1 MPDFDPNV
9 PSAFLKN
16 LRDSETSPNA
26 SEELQDLL
34 NPSIAARQM
43 SPPISGQIRKRLN
56 REYEYFW
63 ARDRNGQD
71 PDHSRVE
78 QLRADGWEYA
88 TTKDVQMFTEDTVR
102 GRDKE
107 GFSNEIRSG
116 DRRLM
121 KIPMMR
127 WKEMRKAQ
135 NLQAIQQT
143 YPQGRGADGTPMGVG
158 NMTPGVRTYLS
169 EESVEQI
176 RSRAV
181 VGDATKGEGNAS
193 VARVQK

>member
-1 MPDFDPNV
+1 MAEIDPNI
-9 PSAFLKN
+9 PSSFIKT
-16 LRDSETSPNA
+16 LRDSEVSVNA

-34 NPSIAARQM
+34 NPSISARQM
-43 SPPISGQIRKRLN
+43 SPPISGTIKKRLN

-78 QLRADGWEYA
+78 QLRGDGWEYA
-88 TTKDVQMFTEDTVR
+88 TTKDVQMATEDTVK
-102 GRDKE
+102 GKDKD

-121 KIPMMR
+121 KIPVMR

-143 YPQGRGADGTPMGVG
+143 YPQGRGQDGTPMGLS

-169 EESVEQI
+169 DEPIESI
-176 RSRAV
+176 RARAV